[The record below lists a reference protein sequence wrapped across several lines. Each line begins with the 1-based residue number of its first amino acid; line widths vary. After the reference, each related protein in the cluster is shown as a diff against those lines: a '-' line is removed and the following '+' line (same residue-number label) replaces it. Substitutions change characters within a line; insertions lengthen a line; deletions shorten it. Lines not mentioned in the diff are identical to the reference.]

1 MFMLYNFMSAF
12 VACLVV
18 VLLGEWLSKL
28 TKGWIPSVF
37 ISAVI
42 LLLCFWTFLPKTV
55 VADAKI
61 LQLGSTVAIFLLI
74 AHMGTL
80 FSLKRLL
87 EQWKTV
93 IICLAGLLGM
103 CSLAWFVCPLLMDK
117 TLVITGLPPLAGG
130 IVATTMMQK
139 AAQDAGLPVAAV
151 FAISMYCIQG
161 FAGYPLTAICLKREA
176 QKLLKEAREGH
187 PEGGAV
193 VDSRRVMAEAM
204 ALPENEKRGI
214 LAVPESWNTP
224 FFVLL
229 KLALVGWLAL
239 VIGILT
245 GVSGAIWALVLGV
258 IFCRLG
264 FLEPDVLS
272 KTGSKDLLF
281 FALIMFVYSGLAD
294 CTPALL
300 FDLIGP
306 MLILLVI
313 GLCGMGIMAF
323 IVGRILK
330 ISPWLGYAN
339 CLTALY
345 GFPFDAIMTE
355 KICHDEGANKEEVDY
370 LMSRLFPSMIVGGFV
385 TVTITS
391 VVLAGIFVKFL

>member
-1 MFMLYNFMSAF
+1 MLYNFMSAF

-61 LQLGSTVAIFLLI
+61 LQLGSTVAIFLLV

-93 IICLAGLLGM
+93 IICLAGLFGM
-103 CSLAWFVCPLLMDK
+103 CTLAWFVCPLLMDK

-193 VDSRRVMAEAM
+193 VDSRRVMADAM

-214 LAVPESWNTP
+214 LAVPDAWNTP

-281 FALIMFVYSGLAD
+281 FILIMFVYSGLAD

-323 IVGRILK
+323 IVGKILK

>member
-1 MFMLYNFMSAF
+1 MLYNFMSAF

-93 IICLAGLLGM
+93 IICLAGLFGM
-103 CSLAWFVCPLLMDK
+103 CTLAWFVCPLLMDK

-193 VDSRRVMAEAM
+193 VDSRRVMADAM

-214 LAVPESWNTP
+214 LAVPDAWNTP

-281 FALIMFVYSGLAD
+281 FTLIMFVYSGLAD

-323 IVGRILK
+323 IVGKILK

-355 KICHDEGANKEEVDY
+355 KICHDEGANKEEVGY

>member
-1 MFMLYNFMSAF
+1 MLYNFMSAF

-93 IICLAGLLGM
+93 IICLAGLFGM
-103 CSLAWFVCPLLMDK
+103 CTLAWFVCPLLMDK

-193 VDSRRVMAEAM
+193 VDSRRVMADAM

-214 LAVPESWNTP
+214 LAVPDACNTP

-281 FALIMFVYSGLAD
+281 FTLIMFVYSGLAD

-323 IVGRILK
+323 IVGKILK

-355 KICHDEGANKEEVDY
+355 EICHDEGANKEEVDY

>member
-1 MFMLYNFMSAF
+1 MLYNFMSAF

-224 FFVLL
+224 FFVSL

-323 IVGRILK
+323 IVGKILK

>member
-1 MFMLYNFMSAF
+1 MLYNFMSAF

-55 VADAKI
+55 VAHAKI

>member
-1 MFMLYNFMSAF
+1 MLYNFMSAF

-93 IICLAGLLGM
+93 IICLAGLFGM
-103 CSLAWFVCPLLMDK
+103 CTLAWFVCPLLMDK
-117 TLVITGLPPLAGG
+117 TLVITGLSPLAGG

-193 VDSRRVMAEAM
+193 VDSRRVMADAM

-214 LAVPESWNTP
+214 LAVPDAWNTP

-281 FALIMFVYSGLAD
+281 FTLIMFVYSGLAD

-323 IVGRILK
+323 IVGKILK

>member
-1 MFMLYNFMSAF
+1 MLYNFMSAF

-103 CSLAWFVCPLLMDK
+103 CTLAWFVCPLLMDK

-187 PEGGAV
+187 PEGGSV

-229 KLALVGWLAL
+229 KLALVGWLAV

-306 MLILLVI
+306 MLILLVV

-355 KICHDEGANKEEVDY
+355 KICHDEGASKEEVDY

>member
-1 MFMLYNFMSAF
+1 MLYNFMSAF

-93 IICLAGLLGM
+93 IICLAGLFGM

-139 AAQDAGLPVAAV
+139 TAQEAGLPVAAV

-204 ALPENEKRGI
+204 ALPENERRGI

-258 IFCRLG
+258 VFCRLG

-323 IVGRILK
+323 IVGKILR

>member
-1 MFMLYNFMSAF
+1 MLYNFMSAF

-281 FALIMFVYSGLAD
+281 FALIMFVYSGMAD

-323 IVGRILK
+323 IVGKILK

>member
-1 MFMLYNFMSAF
+1 MLYNFMSAF

-187 PEGGAV
+187 PEGGSV

-229 KLALVGWLAL
+229 KLALVGWLAV

-245 GVSGAIWALVLGV
+245 GVSGAI
-258 IFCRLG
+258 
-264 FLEPDVLS
+264 
-272 KTGSKDLLF
+272 
-281 FALIMFVYSGLAD
+281 
-294 CTPALL
+294 
-300 FDLIGP
+300 
-306 MLILLVI
+306 
-313 GLCGMGIMAF
+313 
-323 IVGRILK
+323 
-330 ISPWLGYAN
+330 
-339 CLTALY
+339 
-345 GFPFDAIMTE
+345 
-355 KICHDEGANKEEVDY
+355 
-370 LMSRLFPSMIVGGFV
+370 
-385 TVTITS
+385 
-391 VVLAGIFVKFL
+391 

>member
-1 MFMLYNFMSAF
+1 MLYNFMSAF

-117 TLVITGLPPLAGG
+117 TLVITGFPPLAGG

>member
-1 MFMLYNFMSAF
+1 MLYNFMSAF

>member
-1 MFMLYNFMSAF
+1 MLYNFMSAF

-93 IICLAGLLGM
+93 IICLAGLFGM
-103 CSLAWFVCPLLMDK
+103 CTLAWFVCPLLMDK

-193 VDSRRVMAEAM
+193 VDSRRVMADAM

-214 LAVPESWNTP
+214 LAVPDAWNTP

-281 FALIMFVYSGLAD
+281 FTLIMFVSSGLAD

-323 IVGRILK
+323 IVGKILK

>member
-1 MFMLYNFMSAF
+1 MLYNFMSAF

-385 TVTITS
+385 NEDLLHH
-391 VVLAGIFVKFL
+391 VL

>member
-1 MFMLYNFMSAF
+1 MLYNFMSAF

-28 TKGWIPSVF
+28 TKGWVPSVF
-37 ISAVI
+37 ISAV
-42 LLLCFWTFLPKTV
+42 LLLVSFWTFLPKTV

-103 CSLAWFVCPLLMDK
+103 CSLAWFLCPLFMDK

-139 AAQDAGLPVAAV
+139 AAQDAGLQVAAV

-176 QKLLKEAREGH
+176 QKLLKEAREGRK
-187 PEGGAV
+187 EGES

-214 LAVPESWNTP
+214 LATPESWNTP

-239 VIGILT
+239 VVGMLT

-258 IFCRLG
+258 VFCRLG
-264 FLEPDVLS
+264 FLEPDALS

-281 FALIMFVYSGLAD
+281 LTLIMFVYSGLKD

-355 KICHDEGANKEEVDY
+355 KICHDEGATKEEVDY

>member
-1 MFMLYNFMSAF
+1 MLYNFMSAF

-93 IICLAGLLGM
+93 IICLAGLFGM
-103 CSLAWFVCPLLMDK
+103 CTLAWFVCPLLMDK

-193 VDSRRVMAEAM
+193 VDSRRVMADAM

-214 LAVPESWNTP
+214 LAVPDAWNTP

-272 KTGSKDLLF
+272 KTDSKDLLF
-281 FALIMFVYSGLAD
+281 FTLIMFVYSGLAD

-323 IVGRILK
+323 IVGKILK